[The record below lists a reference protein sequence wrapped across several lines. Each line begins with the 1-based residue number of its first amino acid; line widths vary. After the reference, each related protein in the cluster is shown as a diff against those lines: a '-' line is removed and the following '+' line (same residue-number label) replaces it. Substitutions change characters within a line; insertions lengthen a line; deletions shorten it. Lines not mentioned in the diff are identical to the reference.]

1 MPPWKLYT
9 VRRRREWG
17 DEVHEMSDAQEM
29 VTAFHRA
36 FDIAIGTL
44 PAVPDA
50 ATCAL
55 RVSLIQE
62 EFAELCEALSQ
73 RDIEAV
79 AKELADLLYVVYG
92 TAVSC
97 GIDMAPVFQEVHR
110 SNMSKVGG
118 HKRADGKW
126 IKPPDYSPARLQP
139 ILASQGRLEDHD
151 GAGASPPA
159 PTQDNVPQVV
169 QGELLPV
176 ATNDRPGRHSHHTS
190 LRMPESL
197 TMRCPQ
203 CGKSFVRRSH
213 RQGLKERLL
222 SLVYLYPFRCQV
234 CAHRFRA
241 FQFRSQYVKRPVIRH
256 WDAWLLT
263 WIPTTF
269 AEDVKP
275 GEHRVGEGIVTD
287 LSLGSCYMQTA
298 VQLSPGT
305 LMSLELQTEPHTP
318 PIAVEAAIVRI
329 VRPTGVGLEF
339 LRMREPEQE
348 RFSQFIHQLLV
359 AQFLAEA
366 EDS

>member
-1 MPPWKLYT
+1 
-9 VRRRREWG
+9 
-17 DEVHEMSDAQEM
+17 MSDEQEM

-55 RVSLIQE
+55 RVNLIQE
-62 EFAELCEALSQ
+62 EFTELREALSQ

-97 GIDMAPVFQEVHR
+97 GIDMAPIFREVHR

-126 IKPPDYSPARLQP
+126 IKPSDYSPAHLQP
-139 ILASQGRLEDHD
+139 ILAAQSSLEYHD
-151 GAGASPPA
+151 GAVVSLPA
-159 PTQDNVPQVV
+159 PAQDSLPQVV
-169 QGELLPV
+169 QGELLPL
-176 ATNDRPGRHSHHTS
+176 AANDRKVGRPHNDTP
-190 LRMPESL
+190 RMPESL
-197 TMRCPQ
+197 RVRCPR

-234 CAHRFRA
+234 CTNRFRA
-241 FQFRSQYVKRPVIRH
+241 FQFRARYVKRTVDRRQYVRL
-256 WDAWLLT
+256 AT
-263 WIPTTF
+263 QIPTTF
-269 AEDVKP
+269 AEDIRP
-275 GEHRVGEGIVTD
+275 GEQRVGEGVVTD
-287 LSLGSCYMQTA
+287 ISLGGCYMQTF
-298 VQLSPGT
+298 VQLSQGT
-305 LMSLELQTEPHTP
+305 LVSLELQTEQDTP
-318 PIAVEAAIVRI
+318 AITVEAAIVRI

-339 LRMREPEQE
+339 LRLSEPEHE
-348 RFSQFIHQLLV
+348 RFSQFIRQLLV
-359 AQFLAEA
+359 AQLPAEA
-366 EDS
+366 EDG

>member
-1 MPPWKLYT
+1 
-9 VRRRREWG
+9 
-17 DEVHEMSDAQEM
+17 MSVEQEM

-44 PAVPDA
+44 PAVPDT

-62 EFAELCEALSQ
+62 EFAEVCEALSQ

-97 GIDMAPVFQEVHR
+97 GIDMAPIFREVHR

-139 ILASQGRLEDHD
+139 ILAAQGSLEYHD
-151 GAGASPPA
+151 GAVVSLPIPAQESP
-159 PTQDNVPQVV
+159 PQVV
-169 QGELLPV
+169 QGELLPL
-176 ATNDRPGRHSHHTS
+176 AANDRKAGRPHNSTPRMRES
-190 LRMPESL
+190 LRV
-197 TMRCPQ
+197 RCPR
-203 CGKSFVRRSH
+203 CGKSFVRRSQ

-222 SLVYLYPFRCQV
+222 SLAYLYPFRCQV
-234 CAHRFRA
+234 CANRFRA
-241 FQFRSQYVKRPVIRH
+241 FQFRARYVKRTVDRRQY
-256 WDAWLLT
+256 ARLST

-269 AEDVKP
+269 AENITP
-275 GEHRVGEGIVTD
+275 GEQRVGAGVVTD
-287 LSLGSCYMQTA
+287 ISLGGCYLHTV
-298 VQLSPGT
+298 VQLSQGT
-305 LMSLELQTEPHTP
+305 LVSLELQTEQHTP
-318 PIAVEAAIVRI
+318 AIAVEAAIVRI
-329 VRPTGVGLEF
+329 LRPTGLGLAF
-339 LRMREPEQE
+339 LRLSEPE
-348 RFSQFIHQLLV
+348 RFSQFIYQLLV
-359 AQFLAEA
+359 GQFAAEV